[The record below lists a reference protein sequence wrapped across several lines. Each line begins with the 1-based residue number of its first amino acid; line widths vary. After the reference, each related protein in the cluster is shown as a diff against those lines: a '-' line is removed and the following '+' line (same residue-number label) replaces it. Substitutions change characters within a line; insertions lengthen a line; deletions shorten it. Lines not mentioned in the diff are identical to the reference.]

1 MVFVSRWLPA
11 SLPALLLPV
20 LLLLNVA
27 ASGQRVLV
35 GLKGGGAFSKAIG
48 ADATASRL
56 RLGGTAG
63 LLLRLELPA
72 GLALQAEGLYAQRGD
87 NGSTYGFSLGH
98 RLDYLALPLL
108 LQYHRDGLFV
118 EGGAQYGYLWRTSP
132 NEPPVFRLGELA
144 FARRE
149 LSFVAGVGFQDS
161 SGVSVGW
168 RYVGG
173 LNNVF
178 RPGEISGTGQRQ
190 LRNSSLELYL
200 NFVFEP
206 RQMGQLTVATGR
218 GIGRG
223 AVGAARLLGRAPGAL
238 YKAVR
243 QVGRKRPVAPVPAP
257 AAAPAPPAQPD

>member
-1 MVFVSRWLPA
+1 MLPPRVFALPK
-11 SLPALLLPV
+11 SLVGWLLPV
-20 LLLLNVA
+20 LLLLSTA
-27 ASGQRVLV
+27 ASGQRVLL

-48 ADATASRL
+48 PDATASRL

-87 NGSTYGFSLGH
+87 NGSSYGFSVGH
-98 RLDYLALPLL
+98 RLDYLAVPLL

-118 EGGAQYGYLWRTSP
+118 EGGAQYGHLLRATP
-132 NEPPVFRLGELA
+132 NEPPVFRLGQLTFEPRDLN
-144 FARRE
+144 
-149 LSFVAGVGFQDS
+149 FVLGLGFQDS

-178 RPGEISGTGQRQ
+178 QPGEISGTGQRR

-206 RQMGQLTVATGR
+206 RQVGQLTVATGR

-223 AVGAARLLGRAPGAL
+223 ALGAARLIGRAPGAL
-238 YKAVR
+238 FRAVQRR
-243 QVGRKRPVAPVPAP
+243 QRTPALPAP
-257 AAAPAPPAQPD
+257 AATPPALPD

>member
-1 MVFVSRWLPA
+1 MPKWLVGW
-11 SLPALLLPV
+11 LLPV
-20 LLLLNVA
+20 LLLLSTA
-27 ASGQRVLV
+27 ASGQRVLL

-48 ADATASRL
+48 PDATASRL
-56 RLGGTAG
+56 RLGATVG
-63 LLLRLELPA
+63 LLVRLELPV

-87 NGSTYGFSLGH
+87 NGNSYGFSVGH
-98 RLDYLALPLL
+98 RLDYLAVPLL

-118 EGGAQYGYLWRTSP
+118 EGGAQYGYLLRATP
-132 NEPPVFRLGELA
+132 NEPPAIRLDELA
-144 FARRE
+144 FEPRD
-149 LSFVAGVGFQDS
+149 LNFVLGVGFQDT

-178 RPGEISGTGQRQ
+178 QPGQTSGTGQRR

-206 RQMGQLTVATGR
+206 RQVGQLTVAIGR

-223 AVGAARLLGRAPGAL
+223 ALGAVRLIGRAPGTL
-238 YKAVR
+238 FRVVQRR
-243 QVGRKRPVAPVPAP
+243 QRPPTQLPAP
-257 AAAPAPPAQPD
+257 DATPPVLPD